1 MKKISLLFVLFVL
14 SFSYSQ
20 EIKEEANVYDVSEV
34 DTRPEFKGGMTEFY
48 TFVDKN
54 FKFNNKENLKGKIY
68 TQFIVEIDG
77 TLSNFKIIKDMGY
90 GTGEEALK
98 LLKKSPKWNVGI
110 KNGKPVRTKFLLPII
125 INDWRWDL

>member
-110 KNGKPVRTKFLLPII
+110 KNGKPVRTKFLFPII
-125 INDWRWDL
+125 INDWR

>member
-125 INDWRWDL
+125 INDWR